1 MSNTF
6 RSLKH
11 YNYRLWVTSILISSS
26 GTWMQRVAQ
35 DWVVLTVLSD
45 HSGFAVGV
53 TTALQFLPQLLFSVY
68 AGVIADYFDRRRI
81 IQIGQAVV
89 ALSGLVT
96 GILVLTG
103 LAQLW
108 QIFLLA
114 FIAGTAD
121 TFCGPARQTF
131 VTDMVPKADLTNAVA
146 LSSAA
151 FHSARLFGPGL
162 AGGLIAWV
170 GPGWVFIA
178 NAGIFLVPIV
188 VIVLMRVQELRPR
201 PKAKAQKGMIKDGW
215 RYISGRPDLVAI
227 IVIATVV
234 GALGMNFPLTQAVMA
249 TQVFSKGAGEYGL
262 LGSITAIGSVGGALI
277 AARRVQVSLKQV
289 LIATVLFGLCE
300 GACAL
305 APSYWTFALLLI
317 PMGLATITLITL
329 MNATIQLS
337 TADKYRGRVLSFY
350 LLFFLGCT
358 PIGSP
363 TVGWIAEHIGPRWSL
378 GVGAIGA
385 LLVAAGVRLY
395 FLSTQGKLPEAIY
408 KSKEQ

>member
-53 TTALQFLPQLLFSVY
+53 TTALQFLPQLLFSIY

-89 ALSGLVT
+89 ALSGLIT